1 MFPLYRT
8 IRPLLFAL
16 PPEAA
21 HTLAFVAGRAAKA
34 VPGLCRVME
43 LFFGGISPSLSR
55 NVAGLDFPGHVGLA
69 AGLDKGALLLPIWKA
84 LGFAFVE
91 IGTVTPRPQPGNP
104 KPRSFR
110 LADEELALNRMGF
123 NSEGAEIVARR
134 LKNRPKGLIVGGN
147 IGKNKATP
155 EEHALDDYRMAYR
168 TIAPLVD
175 YVAINISSPNT
186 PGLRRLQA
194 PELLGPL
201 LEGMLQTRKEVG
213 LEAQPIFLKLAPDLG
228 AEELDSTVDAAVA
241 SGISGLIATNTTLDR
256 GIIQSEANRS
266 KVQKWGDGGLSGR
279 ALKPKA
285 QAVQRQILQR
295 LKGRLPLIA
304 CGGISCAEDALES
317 LNMGA
322 SLTQLYTAL
331 IFQGPGLVSRMQSS
345 IAKNIEK
352 LAIQQ

>member
-1 MFPLYRT
+1 MV
-8 IRPLLFAL
+8 RPLLFAL

-34 VPGLCRVME
+34 VPGLCRAME
-43 LFFGGISPSLSR
+43 LFFGGINLSLSKS
-55 NVAGLDFPGHVGLA
+55 VAGLDFPGPIGLA
-69 AGLDKGALLLPIWKA
+69 AGLDKGAQLLPIWKA

-91 IGTVTPRPQPGNP
+91 VGTITPRPQPGNP

-123 NSEGAEIVARR
+123 NSEGAEVVAKR
-134 LKNRPKGLIVGGN
+134 LKHRPNGLIVGGN

-155 EEHALDDYRMAYR
+155 EEDALGDYRMAYR
-168 TIAPLVD
+168 VIAPLVD
-175 YVAINISSPNT
+175 YVALNISSPNT

-201 LEGMLQTRKEVG
+201 LDGMLQTRKEMG
-213 LEAQPIFLKLAPDLG
+213 LEGQPIFLKLAPDLG
-228 AEELDSTVDAAVA
+228 VEELDSTVDAALV

-256 GIIQSEANRS
+256 GIIQSEANRA

-279 ALKPKA
+279 TLKPKA

-295 LKGRLPLIA
+295 LNGRLPLIA
-304 CGGISCAEDALES
+304 CGGISSAEDAKES
-317 LNMGA
+317 LDMGA
-322 SLTQLYTAL
+322 SLVQLYTAL
-331 IFQGPGLVSRMQSS
+331 IFQGPGLVSRIHSS
-345 IAKNIEK
+345 M
-352 LAIQQ
+352 AINGPRH